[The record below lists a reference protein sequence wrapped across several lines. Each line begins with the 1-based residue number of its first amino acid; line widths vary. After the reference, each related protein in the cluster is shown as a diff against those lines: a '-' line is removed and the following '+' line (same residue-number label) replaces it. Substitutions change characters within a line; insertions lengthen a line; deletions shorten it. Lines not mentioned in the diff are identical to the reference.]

1 VCVRVHLY
9 FSYMLKEN
17 IDGLPKN
24 KNNIQSDKFEK
35 QIRKH
40 LENFQPDDTL
50 YHYNWNGLNI
60 I

>member
-1 VCVRVHLY
+1 
-9 FSYMLKEN
+9 MLKEN